1 MYLKLCGFTREVDVQ
16 AACQMDIDALG
27 FITFP
32 KSQRYVDFTQ
42 LAKLTK
48 HIPEHVDRVAVTV
61 NMPYAHIE
69 QIIKCTRV
77 NTLQLHGD
85 ETISTIQRLRAHNPE
100 VQIFKALHANDEL
113 MHQIEHVAPYV
124 DKIIVDTPTSMFGG
138 SGQTFDWHKLKQ
150 LSDTPVVVAG
160 GVNYENIHH
169 LLTSYPFIEGV
180 DIASGIESDKGIKD
194 TQKMTQIVETVKGV
208 LK

>member
-1 MYLKLCGFTREVDVQ
+1 MQ

-27 FITFP
+27 FVTFP

-85 ETISTIQRLRAHNPE
+85 ETISTIQKLRAHNPE

-113 MHQIEHVAPYV
+113 MHQIELVAPYV

-150 LSDTPVVVAG
+150 LSNTPVVVAG
-160 GVNYENIHH
+160 GVNNANIHH

>member
-16 AACQMDIDALG
+16 AACQLNIDALG

-48 HIPEHVDRVAVTV
+48 HIPEHIDRVAVTV
-61 NMPYAHIE
+61 NMPHAHIE

-85 ETISTIQRLRAHNPE
+85 ETISTIQKLRDHNPE
-100 VQIFKALHANDEL
+100 LQIFKALHANDEL
-113 MHQIEHVAPYV
+113 MYQIEHIEPYV

-150 LSDTPVVVAG
+150 LSNTPVVVAG
-160 GVNYENIHH
+160 GVNYENIHQ
-169 LLTSYPFIEGV
+169 LLTSYTFIEGV

>member
-27 FITFP
+27 FVTFP

-85 ETISTIQRLRAHNPE
+85 ETIYTIQRLRAHNPE

-138 SGQTFDWHKLKQ
+138 SGQPFDWHKLKQ

-194 TQKMTQIVETVKGV
+194 TQKMMQIVETVKGV